1 MAREREKDPSPSA
14 SKYDSGG
21 AMVTKSPLSFAARH
35 RWASSVEQGGV
46 AVSVMCVH
54 ILERSEP
61 RRAGVVLVHVRAI
74 PTAKR
79 GEVRDLYPA
88 GLPAAAARADAL

>member
-21 AMVTKSPLSFAARH
+21 AMVTKSPLSFA
-35 RWASSVEQGGV
+35 ASSVEQGGV